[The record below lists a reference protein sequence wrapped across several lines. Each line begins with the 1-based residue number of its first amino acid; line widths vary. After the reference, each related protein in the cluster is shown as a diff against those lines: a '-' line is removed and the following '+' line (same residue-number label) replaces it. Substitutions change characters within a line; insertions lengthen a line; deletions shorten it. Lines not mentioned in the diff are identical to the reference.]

1 MIDLGALTV
10 LPGLIDTH
18 SHLVGEVQTAG
29 VPGTTTSGA
38 QDAYLSVRNARV
50 TIEAGFTSTRDV
62 GTFRAFVDVALR
74 DAIATG
80 EVEGPRMQC
89 AGAFITAPWGGGDV
103 VGLAHDI
110 RLPDDLRF
118 GVVTSPAEV
127 RDRVR
132 RLLIGGADLIKCIGT
147 GAVLTRGGVPA
158 APELSEDELR
168 AAVEEAAHYGRFV
181 AVHAHSD
188 EGAKRAVRAGA
199 RSVEHGSMLTEDAI
213 RAIAD
218 AGTFLSVDVFDGEW
232 ALEHGV
238 EERWPADTMRKLA
251 ETMET
256 GEAAFRRAIELGVRI
271 TYGTDSGVYP
281 HELVAKGLD
290 AFVRWGMT
298 PLGAIRAATI
308 EAAACMGW
316 DDRVGHARTRAVRG
330 PRRGRGR
337 PDGGHPHDR
346 DAGRGRQG
354 RAARRRPPGGLSGR
368 GARCAWASTTSSSP
382 SPTRTG
388 QRPLLE
394 AALGL
399 AVTGGG
405 RHELGGTF
413 NRLAFLGDTYLEL
426 IGVFDRSARRGAR
439 CLARRPRDDGAAR
452 RRARGPRDVRACH
465 RRRRGRGRTAARHWF
480 HDR

>member
-1 MIDLGALTV
+1 M
-10 LPGLIDTH
+10 
-18 SHLVGEVQTAG
+18 
-29 VPGTTTSGA
+29 
-38 QDAYLSVRNARV
+38 
-50 TIEAGFTSTRDV
+50 
-62 GTFRAFVDVALR
+62 
-74 DAIATG
+74 
-80 EVEGPRMQC
+80 
-89 AGAFITAPWGGGDV
+89 
-103 VGLAHDI
+103 
-110 RLPDDLRF
+110 
-118 GVVTSPAEV
+118 

-168 AAVEEAAHYGRFV
+168 AAVEEAAHYGKFV
-181 AVHAHSD
+181 AVHAHSN

-213 RAIAD
+213 RTIAD
-218 AGTFLSVDVFDGEW
+218 AGTFLSVDVYDGEW

-298 PLGAIRAATI
+298 PIGAIRAATT
-308 EAAACMGW
+308 EAAAVHGLG
-316 DDRVGHARTRAVRG
+316 RPRRHARAGAVRG

-337 PDGGHPHDR
+337 PARGHPHHR
-346 DAGRGRQG
+346 DAGRRRQG
-354 RAARRRPPGGLSGR
+354 RAARRRPPGGLSAPRGR
-368 GARCAWASTTSSSP
+368 IACGSGIDHLVIAVPDPDAAAA
-382 SPTRTG
+382 
-388 QRPLLE
+388 LLE
-394 AALGL
+394 AAIGL

-405 RHELGGTF
+405 RHELAGTF

-426 IGVFDRSARRGAR
+426 IGVFDRALVAAPEASPVGRASMALLDAGREGLATYALATDDVAGEVVRLRAAGSPIGDAVPGSRRRPDGELVRWVDRVPGPRPGPAAVPHRARADGRRVGHRRPRGTRRVPASGRRRGAPR
-439 CLARRPRDDGAAR
+439 GADDPRARRPGGGRLAIATSWASRSTRPAR
-452 RRARGPRDVRACH
+452 RASATR
-465 RRRRGRGRTAARHWF
+465 
-480 HDR
+480 